1 MHPNRRDQ
9 EQVQV
14 MTACG
19 ASPEHIAKHL
29 NLNLN
34 DLLCFYKVDLDFGL
48 ERANMEVARTFHKLA
63 SSGEY
68 PNLTLAW
75 MRMRAGWKDAINQ
88 KEPEEDTSDAE
99 LTRSKLVK
107 LLNRGAKAAQT
118 QKQANGATPAPPQC
132 IAPLK
137 PQFPE

>member
-1 MHPNRRDQ
+1 M
-9 EQVQV
+9 